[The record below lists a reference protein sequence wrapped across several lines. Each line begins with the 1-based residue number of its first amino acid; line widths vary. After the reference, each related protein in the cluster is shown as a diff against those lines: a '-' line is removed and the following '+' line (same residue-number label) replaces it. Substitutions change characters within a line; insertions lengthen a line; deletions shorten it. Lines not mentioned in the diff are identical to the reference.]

1 MARKIIKKGV
11 KAGVQKI
18 GRGLRSGKAKID
30 PVKDLKAAKAATA
43 AAKKTKTVKRSEAPI
58 QSERSKITA
67 ANAAAKTRRAKA
79 AAKTAAKTGGVGA
92 LAKTI
97 TSRTARARN
106 KNKIL
111 PVGSK
116 RAIATSAAA
125 IAGVSQLNKKGSSAP
140 AKVTFADAFRKA
152 RAKGEGTKFT
162 HNGKSYTAVTKTDL
176 KKKGFDANELA
187 AYNKRGGKARGPL
200 NRLGQKAK
208 KVLLG
213 KDKKFGGDKGA
224 IDFIRK
230 PKKKADGGM
239 MGSPQAMP
247 TMRRRPPTPPMPPRS
262 RVPKTRT
269 QLIDPKLPKGKVG
282 KGPLE
287 PSDSTT
293 RVMMDPKK
301 RMKFGERIRK
311 DLKSR
316 RNDKGSIPAMSMPT
330 PPPLKKGPGMKDGG
344 VAKKMGGGMAAKK
357 YKGGGMA
364 TRGLGKAFKNSKR

>member
-1 MARKIIKKGV
+1 MSKIIKTAIKTGV
-11 KAGVQKI
+11 KKT
-18 GRGLRSGKAKID
+18 GRGTRPGKVKID
-30 PVKDLKAAKAATA
+30 APKDLREAKAAAA
-43 AAKKTKTVKRSEAPI
+43 AAKKTKTGTKVTSTKVDTGVKNAT
-58 QSERSKITA
+58 SKQIDA
-67 ANAAAKTRRAKA
+67 ANKAAAAKRTKA
-79 AAKTAAKTGGVGA
+79 AAKIAGGRSARSSAKTK
-92 LAKTI
+92 L
-97 TSRTARARN
+97 
-106 KNKIL
+106 L
-111 PVGSK
+111 PTGSK

-125 IAGVSQLNKKGSSAP
+125 IGGVSMLNKKGSSAP

-162 HNGKSYTAVTKTDL
+162 HDGKKYTAVTKTDL

>member
-1 MARKIIKKGV
+1 MVRKIIKEGV

-30 PVKDLKAAKAATA
+30 PVKDLKAAKAKTGT
-43 AAKKTKTVKRSEAPI
+43 KSTKTVKRSEAPI

-67 ANAAAKTRRAKA
+67 ANKTAANQR
-79 AAKTAAKTGGVGA
+79 AKTAGKTAGVSA
-92 LAKTI
+92 T
-97 TSRTARARN
+97 RN
-106 KNKIL
+106 TTNKVL

-116 RAIATSAAA
+116 RATALGLGASAAA
-125 IAGVSQLNKKGSSAP
+125 IGTLNKKKP
-140 AKVTFADAFRKA
+140 AAKKETFADAFRKA

-162 HNGKSYTAVTKTDL
+162 HNGKKYTAVTKTDL

-239 MGSPQAMP
+239 MSPQPM
-247 TMRRRPPTPPMPPRS
+247 TSMRRRPPTPPMPPRS
-262 RVPKTRT
+262 RVPKVRT
-269 QLIDPKLPKGKVG
+269 EAIDPRLPRGKAG

-293 RVMMDPKK
+293 RVPGGRKGLAGMLKK
-301 RMKFGERIRK
+301 RMATQSEKAPK
-311 DLKSR
+311 K
-316 RNDKGSIPAMSMPT
+316 
-330 PPPLKKGPGMKDGG
+330 LKKGPGMKDGG

>member
-1 MARKIIKKGV
+1 MGRKIIKEGV

-30 PVKDLKAAKAATA
+30 PVKDLKAAKAKTGTKVTSTKVDTGVKNATSKQIDAANKAA
-43 AAKKTKTVKRSEAPI
+43 AAKRT
-58 QSERSKITA
+58 
-67 ANAAAKTRRAKA
+67 KA
-79 AAKTAAKTGGVGA
+79 AAKIAGGRSARSSAKTK
-92 LAKTI
+92 L
-97 TSRTARARN
+97 
-106 KNKIL
+106 L
-111 PVGSK
+111 PTGSK

-125 IAGVSQLNKKGSSAP
+125 IGGVSMLNKKGSSAP

-230 PKKKADGGM
+230 PKKKADGGIM
-239 MGSPQAMP
+239 SRQPMP

-301 RMKFGERIRK
+301 RKKLKFAQKMAEQM
-311 DLKSR
+311 
-316 RNDKGSIPAMSMPT
+316 AAQSMN
-330 PPPLKKGPGMKDGG
+330 PPKLKKGPGMKDGG